1 MNIAVFEVSSDERA
15 ELDRLSRTLDVNLR
29 LVEGNLSMDTLS
41 SAEGCEAVSTLGRS
55 RLDRELL
62 NALRAMGVDYVST
75 RTIGVDHIDLAAAKE
90 AGIRVSHA
98 SYPPDAVADFTIM
111 LMLMVLRRYK
121 PAMWRQQVNDY
132 SLYGLM
138 GRSLRRQTVGVV
150 GTGSIGAAVIRALA
164 GFGCR
169 ILAYNLVECENLR
182 PYATFVD
189 LDTLYRESD
198 IITFHVPATPET
210 RRMVN
215 RESLSRMKDGVI
227 LINTA
232 RGELMDIDAV
242 TEGIETEKIGSLAM
256 DVFVN
261 EQGIYHAD
269 RKTDILRNKDM
280 VYLRQFP
287 NVVLT
292 QHMAFYTEES
302 IVSMVDCG
310 IESLLDMK
318 AGRPTR
324 LEVSA

>member
-1 MNIAVFEVSSDERA
+1 MNITVFEVSNDERQ
-15 ELDRLSRTLDVNLR
+15 ELEYLSRTLPVTFR
-29 LVEGNLSMDTLS
+29 LVEGNLSEETLAL
-41 SAEGCEAVSTLGRS
+41 AEGAEGVSTLGRS
-55 RLDRELL
+55 TLDRAMLERLK
-62 NALRAMGVDYVST
+62 AMGVGYVST

-90 AGIRVSHA
+90 LSLRVSHA
-98 SYPPDAVADFTIM
+98 AYPPEAVANFTIM
-111 LMLMVLRRYK
+111 LMLLVLRRYK

-138 GRSLRRQTVGVV
+138 GRSMNKQTVGVV
-150 GTGSIGAAVIRALA
+150 GTGSIGATVIRELS

-169 ILAYNLVECENLR
+169 ILAYNLFENEELR

-198 IITFHVPATPET
+198 IITFHVPYTPET
-210 RRMVN
+210 SRMVN
-215 RESLSRMKDGVI
+215 RESISRMKDGVI

-256 DVFVN
+256 DVFEH

-269 RKTDILRNKDM
+269 RKTDILKNKDM

-302 IVSMVDCG
+302 IISMVDCG
-310 IESLLDMK
+310 IQSLLDMK
-318 AGRPTR
+318 EGRPTR
-324 LEVSA
+324 LEL

>member
-1 MNIAVFEVSSDERA
+1 MNITVFEVSNDERQ
-15 ELDRLSRTLDVNLR
+15 ELEYLSRTLPVTFR
-29 LVEGNLSMDTLS
+29 LVEGNLSEETLAL
-41 SAEGCEAVSTLGRS
+41 AEGAEGVSTLGRS
-55 RLDRELL
+55 TLDRAMLERLK
-62 NALRAMGVDYVST
+62 AMGVGYVST

-90 AGIRVSHA
+90 LGLRVSHA
-98 SYPPDAVADFTIM
+98 AYPPEAVANFTIM
-111 LMLMVLRRYK
+111 LMLLVLRRYK

-138 GRSLRRQTVGVV
+138 GRSLGKQTVGVV
-150 GTGSIGAAVIRALA
+150 GTGSIGATVIRELS

-169 ILAYNLVECENLR
+169 ILAYNLVECEELR

-256 DVFVN
+256 DVFEH

-269 RKTDILRNKDM
+269 RKTDILKNKDM

-302 IVSMVDCG
+302 IISMVDCG
-310 IESLLDMK
+310 IQSLLDMK
-318 AGRPTR
+318 EGRPTR
-324 LEVSA
+324 LEL

>member
-1 MNIAVFEVSSDERA
+1 MNITVFEVSNDERQ
-15 ELDRLSRTLDVNLR
+15 ELELLSRTLPVTLR
-29 LVEGNLSMDTLS
+29 LEEKNLTVETLS
-41 SAEGCEAVSTLGRS
+41 LAEGAEGVSTLGRS
-55 RLDRELL
+55 RLDRAVLEGLK
-62 NALRAMGVDYVST
+62 AMGVGYVST

-90 AGIRVSHA
+90 LGIRVSHA
-98 SYPPDAVADFTIM
+98 FYPAEAVADFTIM
-111 LMLMVLRRYK
+111 LMLLVLRRYK

-150 GTGSIGAAVIRALA
+150 GTGSIGAAVIRELS

-169 ILAYNLVECENLR
+169 ILAYNLVECEELR
-182 PYATFVD
+182 PYAAFVD

-198 IITFHVPATPET
+198 IITFHVPFTPET
-210 RRMVN
+210 SRMVN

-256 DVFVN
+256 DVFQN

-310 IESLLDMK
+310 ITTLLDMK
-318 AGRPTR
+318 EGRPTR
-324 LEVSA
+324 LEL